1 MEKLRE
7 ELLALIAPIV
17 ERFAVELVDLE
28 LKGSKSHLVVR
39 VIVDMAGGVLV
50 DTCAAI
56 SRAVADA
63 LDTRDLIAGRYRLEV
78 SSPGTDR
85 PLRTM
90 RDFQRNLG
98 RETLIRYRQG
108 DTSVEI
114 EGTIHAV
121 SETEVEL
128 ASQSIAQAIPLASI
142 EFGKLKLKW

>member
-7 ELLALIAPIV
+7 ELLAIIAPV
-17 ERFAVELVDLE
+17 AERFAVELVDLE
-28 LKGSKSHLVVR
+28 LKGGKSNLVVR
-39 VIVDMAGGVLV
+39 VFVDVAGGVLI

-56 SRAVADA
+56 SRAIADEF
-63 LDTRDLIAGRYRLEV
+63 DTKDVISRRYRLEV
-78 SSPGTDR
+78 SSPGVDR

-98 RETLIRYRQG
+98 REVLVKYRQG
-108 DTSVEI
+108 DASVEI

-121 SETEVEL
+121 SETEIEL
-128 ASQSIAQAIPLASI
+128 AGAEKNRVVPFTSL

>member
-7 ELLALIAPIV
+7 ELLAIVAPIA

-28 LKGSKSHLVVR
+28 LKGGKSNLVVR
-39 VIVDMAGGVLV
+39 VFVDVTGGVLI

-56 SRAVADA
+56 SRAIADEF
-63 LDTRDLIAGRYRLEV
+63 DTKDVISRRYRLEV
-78 SSPGTDR
+78 SSPGVDR

-90 RDFQRNLG
+90 RDFRRNLG
-98 RETLIRYRQG
+98 REVLVKYRQ
-108 DTSVEI
+108 DDAPVEI

-121 SETEVEL
+121 SETEIEL
-128 ASQSIAQAIPLASI
+128 AGANENRVVPFTAL